1 MTFIYLTSHR
11 YYYLILFLL
20 RFFPSFASPLDSLY
34 NVGCWLA
41 TNHHQ
46 AAYRA
51 WACDEVLL
59 LLLSL
64 LLFGCIIYLFNSK
77 ISASTTATLFLA
89 FCCLPLY
96 DAADDDGSCGGAVV
110 ASAAAAV
117 APQRRPNVSYIH
129 TILYGAEITY
139 YTRHEAG
146 FRCLHPLGLEVFFSI
161 SSLVS
166 CLVSSFGDS
175 RPALPLFIFTWWWWC
190 WTILIIIVVVFKD
203 DNKRK
208 KDGKGNRIRILP
220 PC

>member
-1 MTFIYLTSHR
+1 M
-11 YYYLILFLL
+11 
-20 RFFPSFASPLDSLY
+20 LDA
-34 NVGCWLA
+34 GWLA

-77 ISASTTATLFLA
+77 ISASTTATFFLA

-96 DAADDDGSCGGAVV
+96 DAADDDDSCGGAVV

-117 APQRRPNVSYIH
+117 APRRRPNVSYIH

-146 FRCLHPLGLEVFFSI
+146 FRCLHPLGLEVFFPFLLL
-161 SSLVS
+161 SLVLS
-166 CLVSSFGDS
+166 HPSVIPDPLCPCLYSRGD
-175 RPALPLFIFTWWWWC
+175 
-190 WTILIIIVVVFKD
+190 D
-203 DNKRK
+203 DA
-208 KDGKGNRIRILP
+208 GQY
-220 PC
+220 